1 MPNAYTN
8 RTRVHFESI
17 GSGHPVLLIP
27 DLGYDG
33 WFWHDV
39 APVLGE
45 RYQVISP
52 DPRGTGQSAKPEGPY
67 SVAMLAEDMA
77 GLIDSLQCR
86 GVYVVG
92 HGLGAYVA
100 QHLALERPEL
110 VAKLVLAGGDY
121 GGPTAV
127 PGATEAREL
136 QAVREGDSMELI
148 ERAVSLA
155 AAPGFAQRKPQV
167 VRQIVAYRM
176 GDAVAADEYDAHLE
190 ALQAMADGE
199 ESFEDLLPQLEMPT
213 LVLVGEQDSV
223 VPPDNAKLLAE
234 RIPHAQVVT
243 LPGVGHLFPLEDPE
257 GTTEALIQFLGG
269 TKYPE

>member
-8 RTRVHFESI
+8 RTRIHFESI

-39 APVLGE
+39 APALGE
-45 RYQVISP
+45 RYQVIVP

-86 GVYVVG
+86 GAFVVG

-110 VAKLVLAGGDY
+110 VAKLVLAAGDY

-127 PGATEAREL
+127 PGADEATDL

-148 ERAVSLA
+148 ERSVNQAT
-155 AAPGFAQRKPQV
+155 APGFAQRKPQV

-176 GDAVAADEYDAHLE
+176 GEAVAAAEYDAHLE
-190 ALQAMADGE
+190 ALQAMAESE
-199 ESFEDLLPQLEMPT
+199 ESFEDLLPQLRMPT
-213 LVLVGEQDSV
+213 LILAGEQDSV
-223 VPPDNAKLLAE
+223 VPPANAELLAA
-234 RIPHAQVVT
+234 RIPNATIVT
-243 LPGVGHLFPLEDPE
+243 LPDAGHLFPLEDPE
-257 GTTEALIQFLGG
+257 ATVAALVQFLGG
-269 TKYPE
+269 RKYPD